1 MPVLFEILL
10 VGLGGW
16 VGLRMIRSGISA
28 ITAGELRP
36 VDTPDEEA
44 APHRIRRETYPKIF
58 WFNVVWLIG
67 GGVAAAIFAI
77 TVCAGLVKFS

>member
-1 MPVLFEILL
+1 MPVLFEILF

-44 APHRIRRETYPKIF
+44 APHRIRRATYPKIF